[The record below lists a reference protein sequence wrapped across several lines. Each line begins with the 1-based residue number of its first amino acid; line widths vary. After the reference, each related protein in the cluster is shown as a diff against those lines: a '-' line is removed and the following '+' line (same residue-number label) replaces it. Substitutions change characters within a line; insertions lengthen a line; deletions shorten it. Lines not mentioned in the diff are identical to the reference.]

1 MASEKIKILVI
12 DDNIDNHV
20 TIKALINEAFPG
32 TLTISALSGSQG
44 IEMALVNDP
53 DVILLD
59 IIMPE
64 MDGFEVC
71 RRIKADKNLSNIPVV
86 FVTSLKGE
94 KETRIRALEAG
105 AEAFLAKPI
114 DEIELTAQIRAML
127 KIKNANIE
135 KLNENKQ
142 LASLVE
148 EQLLEI
154 KETQIAT
161 LNMLEDVTREN
172 EARKKSEEALIKSEE
187 KYRNIFENVQ
197 DVFYQTNLNGI
208 ILDISPSIKNL
219 SGISREE
226 LLGTPVHSLYHNPED
241 RQILLDAIQKNGVLK
256 DFELRLKT
264 QTGEVN
270 YVSINARLI
279 YDVNHKPTHI
289 DGALRDI
296 HDRKLAEKKLLELNE
311 ELDLRVKQ
319 RTAELESANKELET
333 FSYSVSHD
341 LKAPLRHINGFIG
354 LFLENK
360 STEFNEDELEYLK
373 KVTDAATEMAQ
384 LIDALLSFSRLNLA
398 ELRKV
403 NINSTD
409 MVQQIIK
416 FFDPDIQNRKI
427 TFNVAPLPDIKGD
440 EGLMRQV
447 WTNLISNAI
456 KYTGKKPEA
465 IVDIGGNVTESETT
479 FFIKDNGAG
488 FNMKYADKLFG
499 VFQRLHK
506 TRDFEG
512 VGIGLANVS
521 RIVRRHGGQCRAEST
536 PDQGATFYFSL
547 PNTPHPL
554 PPSPKGEGEFP
565 LH

>member
-1 MASEKIKILVI
+1 
-12 DDNIDNHV
+12 
-20 TIKALINEAFPG
+20 
-32 TLTISALSGSQG
+32 
-44 IEMALVNDP
+44 
-53 DVILLD
+53 
-59 IIMPE
+59 
-64 MDGFEVC
+64 
-71 RRIKADKNLSNIPVV
+71 
-86 FVTSLKGE
+86 
-94 KETRIRALEAG
+94 LEAG
-105 AEAFLAKPI
+105 AEAFLSKPI

-127 KIKNANIE
+127 KIKKANIE

-172 EARKKSEEALIKSEE
+172 EARKKSEEALMKSEE

-197 DVFYQTNLNGI
+197 DVFYQTNLEGI

-219 SGISREE
+219 SGFTRDE
-226 LLGTPVHSLYHNPED
+226 LVDSPVHSLYHNPED
-241 RQILLDAIQKNGVLK
+241 RQILLDTLLKKGVLK
-256 DFELRLKT
+256 DFELRLKAK
-264 QTGEVN
+264 TGEVN

-279 YDVNHKPTHI
+279 YDVNHIPTHI

-311 ELDLRVKQ
+311 ELDNRVKQ

-341 LKAPLRHINGFIG
+341 LKAPLRHINGFVG
-354 LFLENK
+354 LFLENRA
-360 STEFNEDELEYLK
+360 TELNGEEFEYLK

-384 LIDALLSFSRLNLA
+384 LIDALLSFSRLNSA

-403 NINSTD
+403 SINSTD
-409 MVQQIIK
+409 MVQHVIK
-416 FFDPDIQNRKI
+416 FFEPDIQNRNI

-456 KYTGKKPEA
+456 KYTAKKPEA
-465 IVDIGGNVTESETT
+465 IVDIGANVNELETT

-506 TRDFEG
+506 SRDFEG

-521 RIVRRHGGQCRAEST
+521 RIVRRHGGHCRAEST
-536 PDQGATFYFSL
+536 PDQGATFYFSI
-547 PNTPHPL
+547 PNN
-554 PPSPKGEGEFP
+554 
-565 LH
+565 